1 MAVFFFVILWFG
13 YFCAWCWDLFV
24 TFCFALVTV
33 TCTFCKVM
41 DRKKLKCL
49 TLKEKADCLKEIRS
63 GVSVTA
69 LANKYNVAKSTICG
83 IKKKEQQ
90 ILKCVNNTFSGPGK
104 RQTLKTSE
112 LPKMEKALYSWFL
125 SQRNKNYPINGLIL
139 KQKAKELHSK
149 LKENNSNFFA
159 SDGWL
164 QRFKKR
170 YGIRLLT
177 ISGEKLSSR
186 PELVEPFKKLLQ
198 NKIKEMG
205 ISMDQIYNADESGLY
220 WKLLPG
226 KSYVSIMEKQAP
238 GRKTE
243 KQRLT
248 FLACANATGKHKIK
262 MVVIGR
268 AKNPRVFKN
277 FNCPVEYKSSKSA
290 WMTSF
295 LFKNWFHSS
304 FVPQVSLLI

>member
-1 MAVFFFVILWFG
+1 
-13 YFCAWCWDLFV
+13 
-24 TFCFALVTV
+24 
-33 TCTFCKVM
+33 M

-149 LKENNSNFFA
+149 LKENNSNFFPVTA
-159 SDGWL
+159 G
-164 QRFKKR
+164 FKDSR
-170 YGIRLLT
+170 SATAFAYLLYQ
-177 ISGEKLSSR
+177 GKNYLHGLSWWS
-186 PELVEPFKKLLQ
+186 LLR
-198 NKIKEMG
+198 NYSKIK
-205 ISMDQIYNADESGLY
+205 L
-220 WKLLPG
+220 
-226 KSYVSIMEKQAP
+226 
-238 GRKTE
+238 RKW
-243 KQRLT
+243 
-248 FLACANATGKHKIK
+248 
-262 MVVIGR
+262 V
-268 AKNPRVFKN
+268 
-277 FNCPVEYKSSKSA
+277 
-290 WMTSF
+290 
-295 LFKNWFHSS
+295 
-304 FVPQVSLLI
+304 